1 MAFTHSPKIVQ
12 DGLVLY
18 FDVAN
23 SRSYI
28 SGSIPAI
35 TNSLVGSI
43 TGSLYNDVS
52 GSIAENPSS
61 WIFDGVDDSID
72 TVKIYGATGQSLY
85 HLSIW
90 FTRTSGINSNYTS
103 GDRYLLGWGGSG
115 TLTGIAFG
123 EFTSGADDETI
134 LLYQNVQGNNTL
146 TYIKDIADSNFH
158 NLTINWNGSQY
169 DMYLDGTSRTTYSG
183 SLGHLA
189 QFDLNHIYLGRSNNS
204 SYHHT
209 GKISSIQLYNKS
221 LSTQEIQQN
230 YNALKNRFQ

>member
-1 MAFTHSPKIVQ
+1 MNHSPKIVQ
-12 DGLVLY
+12 DGLIVY
-18 FDVAN
+18 FDIAN

-28 SGSIPAI
+28 SGSVPAI

-72 TVKIYGATGQSLY
+72 TLKIYGATGQSLY
-85 HLSIW
+85 HLSVW
-90 FTRTSGINSNYTS
+90 FTRTAGITS
-103 GDRYLLGWGGSG
+103 SLGGVGERTLLGYGESG
-115 TLTGIAFG
+115 TLTGIWFG
-123 EFTSGADDETI
+123 SFSGAADDETI
-134 LLYQNVQGNNTL
+134 LLYQNVQSLDNL
-146 TYIKDIADSNFH
+146 TYIKDIGDSNFH

-169 DMYLDGTSRTTYSG
+169 DMYLDGTSRTTYTG
-183 SLGHLA
+183 HVGHLA

-204 SYHHT
+204 VYHHT
-209 GKISSIQLYNKS
+209 GKISNIQLYNKS
-221 LSTQEIQQN
+221 LSIQEIQQN

>member
-12 DGLVLY
+12 DGLIVY
-18 FDVAN
+18 FDIAN

-72 TVKIYGATGQSLY
+72 TIIPTQPVY

-90 FTRTSGINSNYTS
+90 FTRTSGINTSYTS

-115 TLTGIAFG
+115 NLTGIAFG
-123 EFTSGADDETI
+123 DFTGAADDETI
-134 LLYQNVQGNNTL
+134 LLYQDSQGLDNF
-146 TYIKDIADSNFH
+146 TYIKDTGDSNFH

-169 DMYLDGTSRTTYSG
+169 DMYLDGTSRTTYTG
-183 SLGHLA
+183 SIGHLA
-189 QFDLNHIYLGRSNNS
+189 QFDINHIYLGRSNNS
-204 SYHHT
+204 EYHHT

-230 YNALKNRFQ
+230 YNALKNRFK

>member
-1 MAFTHSPKIVQ
+1 MAFTHSPHIVTE
-12 DGLVLY
+12 GLVLY

-23 SRSYI
+23 PRSYI

-35 TNSLVGSI
+35 TNSLVSSI

-52 GSIAENPSS
+52 GSIAENPNA

-72 TVKIYGATGQSLY
+72 TVVPTQPLY

-90 FTRTSGINSNYTS
+90 FTRTGGITP
-103 GDRYLLGWGGSG
+103 LLGGVGERTLLGYGESG
-115 TLTGIAFG
+115 TLTGIYFGAFTG
-123 EFTSGADDETI
+123 AADDETI
-134 LLYQNVQGNNTL
+134 LLYQNSQGLNTL
-146 TYIKDIADSNFH
+146 TYIKDTGDSNFH

-169 DMYLDGTSRTTYSG
+169 DMYLDGTSRTTYIG
-183 SLGHLA
+183 NVGHLE
-189 QFDLNHIYLGRSNNS
+189 QFDINHIYLGRSNNS